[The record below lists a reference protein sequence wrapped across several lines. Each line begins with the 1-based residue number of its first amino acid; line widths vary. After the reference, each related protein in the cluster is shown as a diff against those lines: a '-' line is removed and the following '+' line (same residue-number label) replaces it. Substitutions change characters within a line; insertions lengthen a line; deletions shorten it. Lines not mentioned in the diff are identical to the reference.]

1 MTPDEQKEA
10 RSRALE
16 RRALSAVAVHEA
28 LRSEGAAEIERPW
41 NALAWSGLAAGIS
54 MGLSLVAQGLLRAHV
69 PDTPWRPLVASL
81 GYTVGFV
88 VVTLGRQQLF
98 TETTLTACLPLLHE
112 RTVSMLV
119 RVVRLWVVVLLAN
132 LLGGWLFAWTASH
145 PSAFSPELRQAFAEL
160 SREAVNHHPWDAFVR
175 GILGG
180 WIIALMVWLLPSA
193 ESARPWIILMMT
205 YLIAAAGLTHII
217 AGSIEVFYGIAAA
230 ETGWLT
236 YLWRYGFPV
245 LMGNTIGGSVFVAAL
260 NHAQVV
266 AEERT

>member
-1 MTPDEQKEA
+1 MQPDEQKEE
-10 RSRALE
+10 RTRALE
-16 RRALSAVAVHEA
+16 RRALSARAVHEA
-28 LRSEGAAEIERPW
+28 LRSEGASEIERPW

-54 MGLSLVAQGLLRAHV
+54 MGLSLLAEGFLRAHV
-69 PDTPWRPLVASL
+69 PDTSWRPLVASL

-112 RTVSMLV
+112 RTASMFVS
-119 RVVRLWVVVLLAN
+119 VVRLWVVVLLAN

-145 PSAFSPELRQAFAEL
+145 PSAFSPELRQAFSDLA
-160 SREAVNHHPWDAFVR
+160 REAVSEHPWNAFVR
-175 GILGG
+175 GIIGG

-205 YLIAAAGLTHII
+205 YVIAAANLTHII
-217 AGSIEVFYGIAAA
+217 AGSVEVFYGIAAA
-230 ETGWLT
+230 EISWIT
-236 YLWRYGFPV
+236 YLWRYGIPV
-245 LMGNTIGGSVFVAAL
+245 LLGNSIGGIVFVAVL